1 MRLPIDIATPP
12 EKAIEGSFKV
22 TLVADESELDLSTLV
37 TTKGKL
43 IGTLPLPAGTR
54 PTETPFT
61 KQEIRQPEQAEDC
74 LAVRYEGTGD
84 AGTFLHL
91 PLDANQIDENW
102 QLRGFDGDRDVWHG
116 APVVAKA
123 DGCLIGFL
131 IVEKRS
137 AKVELVE

>member
-1 MRLPIDIATPP
+1 MCIRDSRHPAVALRSLADA
-12 EKAIEGSFKV
+12 GSV
-22 TLVADESELDLSTLV
+22 YQTRDST
-37 TTKGKL
+37 TH
-43 IGTLPLPAGTR
+43 AGR
-54 PTETPFT
+54 GLFGG
-61 KQEIRQPEQAEDC
+61 
-74 LAVRYEGTGD
+74 RYEGAGD

-91 PLDANQIDENW
+91 PLNANQIDENW

-123 DGCLIGFL
+123 DGSLIGFL

>member
-1 MRLPIDIATPP
+1 MCSSACRSL
-12 EKAIEGSFKV
+12 
-22 TLVADESELDLSTLV
+22 AD
-37 TTKGKL
+37 G
-43 IGTLPLPAGTR
+43 
-54 PTETPFT
+54 TPFT
-61 KQEIRQPEQAEDC
+61 KQETRRPTQAEDC
-74 LAVRYEGTGD
+74 LAVRYEGAGD

-91 PLDANQIDENW
+91 PLNANQIDENW

-123 DGCLIGFL
+123 DGSLIGFL

>member
-1 MRLPIDIATPP
+1 M
-12 EKAIEGSFKV
+12 
-22 TLVADESELDLSTLV
+22 DLSTLA
-37 TTKGKL
+37 TAEGKL
-43 IGTLPLPAGTR
+43 IGTLPLPAGVS
-54 PTETPFT
+54 PTEAPFT
-61 KQEIRQPEQAEDC
+61 KQETRRPDQAEDC
-74 LAVRYEGTGD
+74 LAVRYEGVGE

-123 DGCLIGFL
+123 DGSLIGFL